1 MSNKRT
7 AVEIKTTGPSYLEW
21 RGKLLTELAL
31 ARVPELIVYKSL
43 DHPPYDFLAATAQGF
58 CFFVNVKAFSSFH
71 LDVADVETVPELRW
85 SLDADLVRRAH
96 ASHSPVLLFLFDAD
110 TGHGRYLRLDTFPA
124 PATETRRLTVRL
136 PVEHT
141 INKES
146 LEKLIADLQGTSK
159 SCRA

>member
-1 MSNKRT
+1 MSAKRT
-7 AVEIKTTGPSYLEW
+7 ALAIKTTGPSYLDW
-21 RGKLLTELAL
+21 RGRLLAELAL
-31 ARVPELIVYKSL
+31 ARIPELIVYKSP

-85 SLDADLVRRAH
+85 SLDADSVRRARV
-96 ASHSPVLLFLFDAD
+96 SHSPVLLFLFDAD
-110 TGHGRYLRLDTFPA
+110 TGHGRYLRLDTFPV
-124 PATETRRLTVRL
+124 PGSQTRRLTVRL

-141 INKES
+141 INKEN
-146 LEKLIADLQGTSK
+146 LEKLIADLQETSK